1 MSTIW
6 RRSDQSLDKDM
17 NKREIGFAKEDE
29 AARFLT
35 ECGLK
40 ILELNYS
47 NRFGEIDIIARDG
60 PFTVFVEVKYR
71 KTASSGHPEEAVSYL
86 KAKTISKVADY
97 YRLCKKLSDAD
108 PVRFDV
114 VAIEGGN
121 VKWYKNAFHYTG

>member
-1 MSTIW
+1 
-6 RRSDQSLDKDM
+6 M
-17 NKREIGFAKEDE
+17 NKRKLGFAKEDE

-47 NRFGEIDIIARDG
+47 NRFGEIDIIAKDG
-60 PFTVFVEVKYR
+60 EFTVFVEVKYR
-71 KTASSGHPEEAVSYL
+71 KTASSGHPEEAVSNI
-86 KAKTISKVADY
+86 KARTISKVADY
-97 YRLCKKLSDAD
+97 YRVCKKLTDAA

-121 VKWYKNAFHYTG
+121 IKWYKNAFSYIS

>member
-1 MSTIW
+1 
-6 RRSDQSLDKDM
+6 M
-17 NKREIGFAKEDE
+17 NKRKLGFAKEDE

-60 PFTVFVEVKYR
+60 KYTVFVEVKYR
-71 KTASSGHPEEAVSYL
+71 KNASSGHPEEAVNFS
-86 KAKTISKVADY
+86 KARIISKVADY
-97 YRLCKKLSDAD
+97 YRISHKLSEAD

-114 VAIEGGN
+114 VAIEGDTF
-121 VKWYKNAFHYTG
+121 KWYKNAFSYMC